1 MLEYTYKLIKQDDGE
16 LLVTVKPLMKDIESS
31 INKMM
36 EIDVD
41 ELSPENKQIFD
52 LKILGLKTVY
62 ELYLNSCQNITDVRE
77 LGNGCVH
84 TLDIRWSKNITTD
97 VSLLASIHNLEYI
110 DIFSDQYDYEYE
122 YLDQT

>member
-62 ELYLNSCQNITDVRE
+62 EFLGALVQEQTLKDLGQELKGRINIQVDQDLNVIGRTM
-77 LGNGCVH
+77 H
-84 TLDIRWSKNITTD
+84 
-97 VSLLASIHNLEYI
+97 
-110 DIFSDQYDYEYE
+110 
-122 YLDQT
+122 

>member
-1 MLEYTYKLIKQDDGE
+1 MYNLNLTGCNNIEDVSSLGKVHTLNLNNCNKIK
-16 LLVTVKPLMKDIESS
+16 
-31 INKMM
+31 
-36 EIDVD
+36 DV
-41 ELSPENKQIFD
+41 SK
-52 LKILGLKTVY
+52 LKTVY

-84 TLDIRWSKNITTD
+84 TLDIRWCKNITTD

>member
-36 EIDVD
+36 EINVD

-62 ELYLNSCQNITDVRE
+62 EFLGALVQEQTLKDLGQELKGRINIQVDQDLNVIGRTM
-77 LGNGCVH
+77 H
-84 TLDIRWSKNITTD
+84 
-97 VSLLASIHNLEYI
+97 
-110 DIFSDQYDYEYE
+110 
-122 YLDQT
+122 